1 MNDKLLHI
9 YDFLSTHRRWLWSG
23 LTMVLIPLI
32 VLALTLRYNEDIMD
46 FLPLEDEDR
55 AALAEFQSKQSA
67 AQIVLIVEGGD
78 ESLREEIIDQFQTS
92 ISSSLPLLES
102 GEVSS
107 LPLEGGAGE
116 GLLSL
121 LPYYIA
127 DEKYDAFDSL
137 FTSKAIRAALE
148 RDKHILTT
156 PGTSFLSTAIQSDPL
171 GLIDLSSFQAHQAPN
186 RSYAF
191 ITSPYGST
199 ETKQNAALI
208 DSLNCQ
214 LSIVNYQFPELSL
227 RLIGAPVIAV
237 ENARRIKLDS
247 LICIALSLVLIVAL
261 LAYAFP
267 RRRDLWLIL
276 LSVSFGWLTGMAVLR
291 LFTPTVSAMVLGI
304 GSVLIGIA
312 VNYPLHLLVHQRYT
326 TSVRQT
332 LQEVLSPL
340 VVGNITT
347 VGAFLALL
355 PLKATAIQHLGIFA
369 ASMLIGTI
377 LFCIFVLPH
386 LMSARPTP
394 LREIKLP
401 LKKLKIKN
409 YELRISK
416 STFQIA
422 TIVLTICFGLYL
434 LSPFMGTKGVLGSS
448 GRASLFNPNPS
459 CINYMTP
466 QQRADIAF
474 FDSIANPMQ
483 QVSEHA
489 DRAEQ
494 WTSYWRTHDPEAVI
508 ATIENE
514 AAQVGFRSGVFAPFY
529 ELIRNWKPAKSFDFS
544 RLTQGLSDNFD
555 YIGIACS
562 LIVFLFLWLS
572 FRSLPVALIAFVP
585 MVLSWV
591 WIIAIMRLFG
601 LQFNIVNIILATF
614 IFGQGDDYTIF
625 MVEGL
630 LHERRTG
637 QTILPQFRQSIILSA
652 LIMLI
657 GIGILVF
664 AVHPAMHSLGVVT
677 LIGMTVVLLMA
688 VTIPPFLFRFL
699 PDKWI

>member
-9 YDFLSTHRRWLWSG
+9 YDYLSTHRRWLWSG

-67 AQIVLIVEGGD
+67 TQIVLIVEGGD
-78 ESLREEIIDQFQTS
+78 ESLREEIIEELKIKNYELKISTDPSDQLTS
-92 ISSSLPLLES
+92 LY
-102 GEVSS
+102 
-107 LPLEGGAGE
+107 AQ
-116 GLLSL
+116 
-121 LPYYIA
+121 LPYYIS

-137 FTSKAIRAALE
+137 FTPEAIRTALE
-148 RDKHILTT
+148 RDKRILST

-171 GLIDLSSFQAHQAPN
+171 GLIDLSSFQAHQAHN

-199 ETKQNAALI
+199 ETKRNAALI
-208 DSLNCQ
+208 DTLNTHLNNILSSL
-214 LSIVNYQFPELSL
+214 SPSGEPEGSCEL
-227 RLIGAPVIAV
+227 RMALIGAPVIAV

-276 LSVSFGWLTGMAVLR
+276 LSVSFGWLFGMAVLR

-355 PLKATAIQHLGIFA
+355 PLKATAMQHLGIFA

-377 LFCIFVLPH
+377 LFCIIFLPH
-386 LMSARPTP
+386 LMSAQPTP

-422 TIVLTICFGLYL
+422 TIALTICFGFYL
-434 LSPFMGTKGVLGSS
+434 LSPLWGKSEGGCAPS
-448 GRASLFNPNPS
+448 APLFNSNPS

-474 FDSIANPMQ
+474 FDSIANPMR

-489 DRAEQ
+489 DRAER
-494 WTSYWRTHDPEAVI
+494 WTSYWHTHDPETVI

-529 ELIRNWKPAKSFDFS
+529 QLIRTWKTSKSFDFS

-591 WIIAIMRLFG
+591 WIIAIMRIFD

-688 VTIPPFLFRFL
+688 VTIPPFLFRYL
-699 PDKWI
+699 PDKWL

>member
-55 AALAEFQSKQSA
+55 EALAEFQSKQSA

-78 ESLREEIIDQFQTS
+78 EALREEIIDQFQISNLKCQISTDPSDQLTS
-92 ISSSLPLLES
+92 LY
-102 GEVSS
+102 
-107 LPLEGGAGE
+107 AQ
-116 GLLSL
+116 

-137 FTSKAIRAALE
+137 FTPEAIRAALE
-148 RDKHILTT
+148 RDKHILST

-171 GLIDLSSFQAHQAPN
+171 GLMDLSAFQAHQAPN

-208 DSLNCQ
+208 DTLNTHLTHILSSLSPSERGAGGVC
-214 LSIVNYQFPELSL
+214 

-276 LSVSFGWLTGMAVLR
+276 LSVSFGWLFGMAVLR

-355 PLKATAIQHLGIFA
+355 PLKASAMQDLGIFA

-386 LMSARPTP
+386 LMSAQPTP

-401 LKKLKIKN
+401 MEKLKIKN
-409 YELRISK
+409 YELRISNFK
-416 STFQIA
+416 FQIA
-422 TIVLTICFGLYL
+422 TIVVTIGFALYL
-434 LSPFMGTKGVLGSS
+434 LSPYILSPSERGAGGV
-448 GRASLFNPNPS
+448 SLFNSNPS

-474 FDSIANPMQ
+474 FDSIANPMR

-489 DRAEQ
+489 ERAEQ

-508 ATIENE
+508 TTIENE
-514 AAQVGFRSGVFAPFY
+514 AAQAGFRKGVFAPFY

-562 LIVFLFLWLS
+562 LIVFMFLWLS

-585 MVLSWV
+585 MVLSWI
-591 WIIAIMRLFG
+591 WIIAIMRIFG

-688 VTIPPFLFRFL
+688 VTVPPFLFRFL
-699 PDKWI
+699 PDKWL

>member
-9 YDFLSTHRRWLWSG
+9 YDWFCSHRRWLWSG
-23 LTMVLIPLI
+23 FTMILVPLL
-32 VLALTLRYNEDIMD
+32 VLAISLRYNEDIMD
-46 FLPLEDEDR
+46 FLPLDNEDR
-55 AALAEFQSKQSA
+55 EALTEFQSKQSA
-67 AQIVLIVEGGD
+67 AQIVLIVEGPD
-78 ESLREEIIDQFQTS
+78 EALREEAIEAFYS
-92 ISSSLPLLES
+92 R
-102 GEVSS
+102 VSD
-107 LPLEGGAGE
+107 LWPDVAVND
-116 GLLSL
+116 LSATDRMANIYTQ
-121 LPYYIA
+121 LPYYIS
-127 DEKYDAFDSL
+127 DERYDQLDSL
-137 FTSKAIRAALE
+137 FTADAIRAALE
-148 RDKHILTT
+148 RDKAILST
-156 PGTSFLSTAIQSDPL
+156 PGTGFLTTAIQSDPL
-171 GLIDLSSFQAHQAPN
+171 GLVDLATFNGMLSAN

-199 ETKQNAALI
+199 ETQKNAAFL
-208 DSLNCQ
+208 DSLHS
-214 LSIVNYQFPELSL
+214 LITNYQSPITNSPIHF

-247 LICIALSLVLIVAL
+247 VICIALSLVLIVAL

-267 RRRDLWLIL
+267 RRKDLWLIL
-276 LSVSFGWLTGMAVLR
+276 LSVSFGWLVGMAVLR
-291 LFTPTVSAMVLGI
+291 LVTPTVSAMVLGI

-326 TSVRQT
+326 RTVRQT

-355 PLKATAIQHLGIFA
+355 PLKATALQHLGIFA

-377 LFCIFVLPH
+377 LFCVFVLPH
-386 LMSARPTP
+386 LMSADQTP
-394 LREIKLP
+394 VREINIFRSRSSVVSRQLQ
-401 LKKLKIKN
+401 
-409 YELRISK
+409 YA
-416 STFQIA
+416 TMVA
-422 TIVLTICFGLYL
+422 TIGFGLFL
-434 LSPFMGTKGVLGSS
+434 ILSPSS
-448 GRASLFNPNPS
+448 QSSIFDSQLSSL
-459 CINYMTP
+459 NYMTP

-474 FDSIANPMQ
+474 FDSIANPMRQ
-483 QVSEHA
+483 AADHA
-489 DRAEQ
+489 DRADK
-494 WTSYWRTHDPEAVI
+494 WTAYWQTHDAQTVI
-508 ATIENE
+508 ATMENE
-514 AAQVGFRSGVFAPFY
+514 AAKLGFRSGVFAPFY
-529 ELIRNWKPAKSFDFS
+529 QTISDWKPANPFDFS

-562 LIVFLFLWLS
+562 IIVFLFLWLS

-591 WIIAIMRLFG
+591 WIIAIMKIFG

-625 MVEGL
+625 IVEGL
-630 LHERRTG
+630 LYERKTG
-637 QTILPQFRQSIILSA
+637 KTILPQYRQSILLSA

-677 LIGMTVVLLMA
+677 LIGMSVVLLMA
-688 VTIPPFLFRFL
+688 VTIPPFLFRITGKHFVNL
-699 PDKWI
+699 

>member
-9 YDFLSTHRRWLWSG
+9 YDWLSTHRRWLWSG
-23 LTMVLIPLI
+23 LTIVLIPLI

-55 AALAEFQSKQSA
+55 EALAEFQSRQSA
-67 AQIVLIVEGGD
+67 AQIVLIVEGGN
-78 ESLREEIIDQFQTS
+78 ESLREEAIEELV
-92 ISSSLPLLES
+92 ISN
-102 GEVSS
+102 
-107 LPLEGGAGE
+107 
-116 GLLSL
+116 GLLDISTDPSEQL
-121 LPYYIA
+121 RNLYAQLPYYIEE
-127 DEKYDAFDSL
+127 EKYEKLDSR
-137 FTSKAIRAALE
+137 FTSEAIRAALE
-148 RDKHILTT
+148 RDKSILAT
-156 PGTSFLSTAIQSDPL
+156 PGTGFLATAIQSDPL
-171 GLIDLSSFQAHQAPN
+171 GLMDLSAFSAQQVPN

-199 ETKQNAALI
+199 ETQRNTALL
-208 DSLNCQ
+208 DSLNGQ
-214 LSIVNYQFPELSL
+214 LSIVHSQFPELSL

-267 RRRDLWLIL
+267 RRRDLWLIV
-276 LSVSFGWLTGMAVLR
+276 LSVSFGWLTGMAILR
-291 LFTPTVSAMVLGI
+291 IFTPTVSAMVLGI

-326 TSVRQT
+326 RSVRQT
-332 LQEVLSPL
+332 LEEVLSPL

-355 PLKATAIQHLGIFA
+355 PLKATAMQHLGIFA
-369 ASMLIGTI
+369 AAMLVGTI
-377 LFCIFVLPH
+377 VFCIFVLPH
-386 LMSARPTP
+386 LMSAQPTP
-394 LREIKLP
+394 LREIRMPQKQ
-401 LKKLKIKN
+401 LKIKN
-409 YELRISK
+409 YALKISPFH
-416 STFQIA
+416 FQIA
-422 TIVLTICFGLYL
+422 TIVLTIAFGIYL
-434 LSPFMGTKGVLGSS
+434 LFSS
-448 GRASLFNPNPS
+448 APLFNPNPS
-459 CINYMTP
+459 SINYMTA

-474 FDSIANPMQ
+474 FDSVANPMR
-483 QVSEHA
+483 QVADHA
-489 DRAEQ
+489 NRAER
-494 WTSYWRTHDPEAVI
+494 WTAYWQTHDAEAVI
-508 ATIENE
+508 GTIDEE
-514 AAQVGFRSGVFAPFY
+514 AAQVGFKRGVFAPFY
-529 ELIRNWKPAKSFDFS
+529 LMMRSWKPAKSFDFS

-572 FRSLPVALIAFVP
+572 FRSLKVALIAFVP
-585 MVLSWV
+585 MMLSWV
-591 WIIAIMRLFG
+591 WIVAIMQIFG

-625 MVEGL
+625 IVEGL
-630 LHERRTG
+630 LYERRTG
-637 QTILPQFRQSIILSA
+637 QTILPQYKQSIMLSA

-677 LIGMTVVLLMA
+677 LIGMSVVLLMA
-688 VTIPPFLFRFL
+688 VTIPPFLFRFI
-699 PDKWI
+699 KAI